1 MVLQVVTA
9 RQYDPIFIIPIIFNI
24 HINPLQKFTQCVIW
38 LKNKISQP
46 TTRDLPLGGA
56 GLGDYWSKA
65 EIVGKTRPYKPWWGR
80 YILSRKICPA
90 RIWA

>member
-24 HINPLQKFTQCVIW
+24 HINPLQKFTQCVIL

-65 EIVGKTRPYKPWWGR
+65 EIVGNPPLQALVGAIYF
-80 YILSRKICPA
+80 IDLDQDLD
-90 RIWA
+90 